1 MKDFRVV
8 LTEQGFTQGNW
19 FRARFELDNGMSVS
33 IQASEGHYSAP
44 RISGLDATEY
54 TQFELGYPDFC
65 PPDYILEYA
74 EDKDDTTETVYPY
87 VPYELIQKMLE
98 EMSDVIAGTLG
109 DVKLESF

>member
-1 MKDFRVV
+1 MKDFRVT

-19 FRARFELDNGMSVS
+19 FRDRFELGNGMYVS
-33 IQASEGHYSAP
+33 IQASERHDSSP

-65 PPDYILEYA
+65 PPDYILVYA
-74 EDKDDTTETVYPY
+74 EDKDDPTETVYPY

-98 EMSDVIAGTLG
+98 EMSDVMEGTLG
-109 DVKLESF
+109 DIKLEYF